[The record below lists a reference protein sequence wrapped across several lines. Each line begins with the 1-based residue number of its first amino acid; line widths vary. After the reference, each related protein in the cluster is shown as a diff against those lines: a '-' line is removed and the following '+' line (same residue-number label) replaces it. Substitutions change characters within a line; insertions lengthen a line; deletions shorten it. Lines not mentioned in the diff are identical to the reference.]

1 MGSVKRSGERKL
13 RSERTNRKKPE
24 LGYYLIVT
32 DTEGTERVYFNGLRD
47 SIQNKIKEKLVLKVI
62 ETQNI
67 NMLKSVEK
75 IRSEYPQYVEPWLV
89 FDKDENL
96 NFDKLIKEAKE
107 LGINVAWS
115 NPCIEIWFSAYFGQM
130 PNNSDS
136 KKCCSEFSLKF
147 KKEVGQEYH
156 KADKNLYAKLV
167 TNGDEKNAIKI
178 AETKFNEHLRNS
190 VNLFSQMVPGTTVHK
205 LISEIKS
212 KI

>member
-47 SIQNKIKEKLVLKVI
+47 SIPNKIKEKLVLKVI

-115 NPCIEIWFSAYFGQM
+115 NPCIEIWFSAYF
-130 PNNSDS
+130 
-136 KKCCSEFSLKF
+136 
-147 KKEVGQEYH
+147 
-156 KADKNLYAKLV
+156 
-167 TNGDEKNAIKI
+167 
-178 AETKFNEHLRNS
+178 
-190 VNLFSQMVPGTTVHK
+190 
-205 LISEIKS
+205 
-212 KI
+212 